1 MNGHRKCERIPFQRG
16 NLDKFFI
23 LGTHIA
29 CKVVHIMKNPHSIT
43 ETAMNQNI
51 DFYNRVYDIVRTIP
65 HGKVTTYGIIANF
78 LGAKSSSRLVGWALN
93 AVMDRVDI
101 PCHRVV
107 NRLGELSGKM
117 HFDHPTQMKDR
128 LLAEEV
134 TFIGEAVDLSK
145 HLWKPQDALNDVL

>member
-1 MNGHRKCERIPFQRG
+1 
-16 NLDKFFI
+16 
-23 LGTHIA
+23 
-29 CKVVHIMKNPHSIT
+29 MKIPHSIK
-43 ETAMNQNI
+43 ESAMNQNT

-65 HGKVTTYGIIANF
+65 LGKVTTYGIIAEF

-145 HLWKPQDALNDVL
+145 HLWKPQDAIDDLL

>member
-1 MNGHRKCERIPFQRG
+1 
-16 NLDKFFI
+16 
-23 LGTHIA
+23 
-29 CKVVHIMKNPHSIT
+29 MKNPHSIK
-43 ETAMNQNI
+43 ETAMNQNT
-51 DFYNRVYDIVRTIP
+51 DFYNRVYDIVRSIP
-65 HGKVTTYGIIANF
+65 RGKVTTYGIIAEF

-128 LLAEEV
+128 LLSEEV

-145 HLWKPQDALNDVL
+145 HLWKPQDALDDLL

>member
-1 MNGHRKCERIPFQRG
+1 MKIPHT
-16 NLDKFFI
+16 I
-23 LGTHIA
+23 I
-29 CKVVHIMKNPHSIT
+29 
-43 ETAMNQNI
+43 ETAMNQNT

-65 HGKVTTYGIIANF
+65 LGKVTTYGIIADF

-145 HLWKPQDALNDVL
+145 HLWKPQDALDDLL

>member
-1 MNGHRKCERIPFQRG
+1 
-16 NLDKFFI
+16 
-23 LGTHIA
+23 
-29 CKVVHIMKNPHSIT
+29 MKNPHSIK
-43 ETAMNQNI
+43 ETAMNQNT
-51 DFYNRVYDIVRTIP
+51 DFYNRVYDIVRSIP
-65 HGKVTTYGIIANF
+65 RGKVTTYGIIAEF

-117 HFDHPTQMKDR
+117 HFDHPTQMKER

-145 HLWKPQDALNDVL
+145 HLWKPQDALDDLL

>member
-1 MNGHRKCERIPFQRG
+1 
-16 NLDKFFI
+16 
-23 LGTHIA
+23 
-29 CKVVHIMKNPHSIT
+29 MKNPHSIT

-65 HGKVTTYGIIANF
+65 LGKVTTYGIIAEF

-145 HLWKPQDALNDVL
+145 HLWKPQDALDDLL

>member
-1 MNGHRKCERIPFQRG
+1 
-16 NLDKFFI
+16 
-23 LGTHIA
+23 
-29 CKVVHIMKNPHSIT
+29 MKNPHTII
-43 ETAMNQNI
+43 EIAMNQNT
-51 DFYNRVYDIVRTIP
+51 DFYNRVYDIVRIIP
-65 HGKVTTYGIIANF
+65 HGKVTTYGIIADF

-145 HLWKPQDALNDVL
+145 HLWKPQDALDDLL

>member
-1 MNGHRKCERIPFQRG
+1 
-16 NLDKFFI
+16 
-23 LGTHIA
+23 
-29 CKVVHIMKNPHSIT
+29 MKIPHSIN
-43 ETAMNQNI
+43 ETAMNQNT

-65 HGKVTTYGIIANF
+65 RGKVTTYGIIADF

-128 LLAEEV
+128 LLEENV
-134 TFIGEAVDLSK
+134 SFIGEAVDLTK
-145 HLWKPQDALNDVL
+145 HLWKPQDALDDLL

>member
-1 MNGHRKCERIPFQRG
+1 
-16 NLDKFFI
+16 
-23 LGTHIA
+23 
-29 CKVVHIMKNPHSIT
+29 MKNPHTII
-43 ETAMNQNI
+43 EIAMNQNT

-65 HGKVTTYGIIANF
+65 HGKVTTYGIIAEF

-117 HFDHPTQMKDR
+117 HFDHPTQMKER

-145 HLWKPQDALNDVL
+145 HLWKPQDALDDLL

>member
-1 MNGHRKCERIPFQRG
+1 
-16 NLDKFFI
+16 
-23 LGTHIA
+23 
-29 CKVVHIMKNPHSIT
+29 MKNPHSIK
-43 ETAMNQNI
+43 ETAMNQNN
-51 DFYNRVYDIVRTIP
+51 DFYNRVYDIVRNIP
-65 HGKVTTYGIIANF
+65 HGKVTTYGIIADF

-117 HFDHPTQMKDR
+117 HFDHPTQMKER

-145 HLWKPQDALNDVL
+145 HLWKQQDALDDLL

>member
-1 MNGHRKCERIPFQRG
+1 MKIPHT
-16 NLDKFFI
+16 I
-23 LGTHIA
+23 I
-29 CKVVHIMKNPHSIT
+29 
-43 ETAMNQNI
+43 ETAMNQNT

-65 HGKVTTYGIIANF
+65 LGKVTTYGIIADF

-128 LLAEEV
+128 LLTEEV

-145 HLWKPQDALNDVL
+145 HLWKPQDALDDLL

>member
-1 MNGHRKCERIPFQRG
+1 
-16 NLDKFFI
+16 
-23 LGTHIA
+23 
-29 CKVVHIMKNPHSIT
+29 MKNPHTII
-43 ETAMNQNI
+43 EIAMNQNT

-65 HGKVTTYGIIANF
+65 HGKVTTYGIIADF

-107 NRLGELSGKM
+107 NRQGELSGKM
-117 HFDHPTQMKDR
+117 HFDHPTQMKER

-145 HLWKPQDALNDVL
+145 HLWKPQDALDDLL

>member
-1 MNGHRKCERIPFQRG
+1 
-16 NLDKFFI
+16 
-23 LGTHIA
+23 
-29 CKVVHIMKNPHSIT
+29 MKNPHSIK
-43 ETAMNQNI
+43 ETAMNQNT
-51 DFYNRVYDIVRTIP
+51 DFYNRVYDIVRSIP
-65 HGKVTTYGIIANF
+65 RGKVTTYCIIAEF

-134 TFIGEAVDLSK
+134 TFIGESVDLSN
-145 HLWKPQDALNDVL
+145 HLWKPQDALDDLL

>member
-1 MNGHRKCERIPFQRG
+1 
-16 NLDKFFI
+16 
-23 LGTHIA
+23 
-29 CKVVHIMKNPHSIT
+29 MKNPHSIK
-43 ETAMNQNI
+43 ETAMNQNT

-65 HGKVTTYGIIANF
+65 RGKVTTYGIIADF

-128 LLAEEV
+128 LLAEEI

-145 HLWKPQDALNDVL
+145 HLWKPQDALDDLL

>member
-1 MNGHRKCERIPFQRG
+1 
-16 NLDKFFI
+16 
-23 LGTHIA
+23 
-29 CKVVHIMKNPHSIT
+29 MKNPHTII
-43 ETAMNQNI
+43 EIAMNQNT

-65 HGKVTTYGIIANF
+65 HGKVTTYGIIAEF

-107 NRLGELSGKM
+107 NRQGELSGKM

-145 HLWKPQDALNDVL
+145 HLWKPQDALDDLL

>member
-1 MNGHRKCERIPFQRG
+1 
-16 NLDKFFI
+16 
-23 LGTHIA
+23 
-29 CKVVHIMKNPHSIT
+29 MKNPHSIK
-43 ETAMNQNI
+43 ETAMNQNT
-51 DFYNRVYDIVRTIP
+51 DFYNRVYDIVRSIP
-65 HGKVTTYGIIANF
+65 RGKVTTYGIIAEF

-145 HLWKPQDALNDVL
+145 HLWKPQDALDDLL

>member
-1 MNGHRKCERIPFQRG
+1 
-16 NLDKFFI
+16 
-23 LGTHIA
+23 
-29 CKVVHIMKNPHSIT
+29 MKNPHTIV
-43 ETAMNQNI
+43 ETAMNQHK

-65 HGKVTTYGIIANF
+65 YGKVTTYGIIAGF

-93 AVMDRVDI
+93 AVIDRVDI

-145 HLWKPQDALNDVL
+145 HLWKPQDALDDLL

>member
-1 MNGHRKCERIPFQRG
+1 
-16 NLDKFFI
+16 
-23 LGTHIA
+23 
-29 CKVVHIMKNPHSIT
+29 MKNPHSIK
-43 ETAMNQNI
+43 ETAMNQNT
-51 DFYNRVYDIVRTIP
+51 DFYNRVYDIVRSIP
-65 HGKVTTYGIIANF
+65 RGKVTTYGIIADF

-117 HFDHPTQMKDR
+117 HFDHPTQMKER

-145 HLWKPQDALNDVL
+145 HLWKPQDALDDLL

>member
-1 MNGHRKCERIPFQRG
+1 MKIPHT
-16 NLDKFFI
+16 I
-23 LGTHIA
+23 I
-29 CKVVHIMKNPHSIT
+29 
-43 ETAMNQNI
+43 ETAMNQNT

-65 HGKVTTYGIIANF
+65 LGKVTTYGIIADF

-128 LLAEEV
+128 LLAEEI

-145 HLWKPQDALNDVL
+145 HLWKPQDALDDLL

>member
-1 MNGHRKCERIPFQRG
+1 
-16 NLDKFFI
+16 
-23 LGTHIA
+23 
-29 CKVVHIMKNPHSIT
+29 MKNPHTII
-43 ETAMNQNI
+43 ETAMNQNT

-65 HGKVTTYGIIANF
+65 HGKVTTYGIIADF

-145 HLWKPQDALNDVL
+145 HLWKPQDALDDLL

>member
-1 MNGHRKCERIPFQRG
+1 MKIPHT
-16 NLDKFFI
+16 I
-23 LGTHIA
+23 I
-29 CKVVHIMKNPHSIT
+29 
-43 ETAMNQNI
+43 ETGMNQNT

-65 HGKVTTYGIIANF
+65 LGKVTTYGIIADF

-145 HLWKPQDALNDVL
+145 HLWKPQDALDDLL

>member
-1 MNGHRKCERIPFQRG
+1 
-16 NLDKFFI
+16 
-23 LGTHIA
+23 
-29 CKVVHIMKNPHSIT
+29 MKNPHSIT
-43 ETAMNQNI
+43 EIAMNQNI

>member
-1 MNGHRKCERIPFQRG
+1 MKIPHTII
-16 NLDKFFI
+16 K
-23 LGTHIA
+23 
-29 CKVVHIMKNPHSIT
+29 
-43 ETAMNQNI
+43 TAMNQNT

-65 HGKVTTYGIIANF
+65 LGKVTTYGIIADF

-145 HLWKPQDALNDVL
+145 HLWKPQDALDDLL

>member
-1 MNGHRKCERIPFQRG
+1 MKIPHT
-16 NLDKFFI
+16 I
-23 LGTHIA
+23 IE
-29 CKVVHIMKNPHSIT
+29 I
-43 ETAMNQNI
+43 AMNQNT

-65 HGKVTTYGIIANF
+65 HGKVTTYGIIAEF

-117 HFDHPTQMKDR
+117 HFDHPTQMKER

-145 HLWKPQDALNDVL
+145 HLWKPQDALDDLL